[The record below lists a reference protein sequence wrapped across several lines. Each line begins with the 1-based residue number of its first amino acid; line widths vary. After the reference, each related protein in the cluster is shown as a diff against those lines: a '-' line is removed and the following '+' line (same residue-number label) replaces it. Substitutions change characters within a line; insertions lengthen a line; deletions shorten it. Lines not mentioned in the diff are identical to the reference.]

1 VFLSPYQTA
10 GFESASAPV
19 AALHAGLVRR
29 ADDLK
34 VLRFAGRAATSGSDI
49 RKLPVCQTGPS
60 RTLAK
65 IRASLMSPG
74 ARLFMTTSSSTFV
87 FMLGFLS

>member
-10 GFESASAPV
+10 GFECAPT

-29 ADDLK
+29 ADDAK
-34 VLRFAGRAATSGSDI
+34 VLRFSGRAVTSATDI
-49 RKLPVCQTGPS
+49 RKLPVCQTGQS
-60 RTLAK
+60 RTLAR
-65 IRASLMSPG
+65 IRASLRSPG